1 MPAPSI
7 DIDPF
12 DGYYELGELL
22 GSGGMGNVYSAMQV
36 SLGRRV
42 AIKVPQVHLLTNPRV
57 MRRFRAEALAGSRID
72 HRNIARVMDFGD
84 RHGVIFLVMQYLS
97 GVTLDR
103 LLLERGAMESKLGA
117 DLCGQVLDGLAAA
130 HNAGVIHA
138 DIKSANVIVSKGAGG
153 VSVAHIIDFGLARF
167 ANEPSSDD
175 DRMLSG
181 TPEYLAPELI
191 RGGLPTAASDIY
203 AAGIVL
209 YELLTGTTPF
219 VGGTSDDILRRHT
232 DDPVVPPSL
241 RSPDV
246 GINAAV
252 DAVIARALAKNP
264 AARFETAASFAAA
277 LRACPPAVVTKIARG
292 TLAPPFS
299 MEATTRDIQR
309 ELPAPRSSENARLQ
323 VVRVSVADSIERG
336 DGDDIVTSYLE
347 LARALIDRR
356 DLPKAIT
363 ELERGLRI
371 LRPNADAT
379 PPEGTWRLQLCL
391 AALYSGVGQMERAR
405 DAATVGRQD
414 ALRAGSKLGQA
425 RADELLTRLTR
436 SGPTPRPRQ

>member
-1 MPAPSI
+1 MPPI

-12 DGYYELGELL
+12 DGQYELGELL
-22 GSGGMGNVYSAMQV
+22 GSGGMGNVYSALQV

-42 AIKVPQVHLLTNPRV
+42 AIKVPQVHLLTNQRV

-72 HRNIARVMDFGD
+72 HGNIARVMDFGD
-84 RHGVIFLVMQYLS
+84 RHGVIFLVMQYLP

-103 LLLERGAMESKLGA
+103 LLLEGGAMASRAGA

-153 VSVAHIIDFGLARF
+153 ASVAHIIDFGLARF
-167 ANEPSSDD
+167 ENEPSSDD

-209 YELLTGTTPF
+209 YELLTGKTPF
-219 VGGTSDDILRRHT
+219 VGGTSDEILRRHT
-232 DDPVVPPSL
+232 DDPVIPPSL
-241 RSPDV
+241 RSPDY
-246 GINAAV
+246 GISVAV

-264 AARFETAASFAAA
+264 AGRFESAASFAAA
-277 LRACPPAVVTKIARG
+277 LRACPPAIVTKIARG
-292 TLAPPFS
+292 TLTPPFS
-299 MEATTRDIQR
+299 TEATTRDIHR
-309 ELPAPRSSENARLQ
+309 EPPAPRSSDTRVQ
-323 VVRVSVADSIERG
+323 VVRMSVADAIDRG
-336 DGDDIVTSYLE
+336 DGDEIVTSYLE

-356 DLPKAIT
+356 DLPRAIS

-371 LRPNADAT
+371 LRPSAEAT
-379 PPEGTWRLQLCL
+379 TPEGTWRLQLCL

-405 DAATVGRQD
+405 EAAVVGRQD
-414 ALRAGSKLGQA
+414 AVRAGSKLGQS
-425 RADELLTRLTR
+425 RAEELLTRLTR